1 MSITCAL
8 SAWSIQLL
16 VQPHL
21 PSKCWCNA
29 REPRYLLY
37 NFRPPIQI
45 DDDNTCPLDLYNR
58 LHILEQIESLIRL
71 NQREYVYELGSQPLI
86 VLTTWGRYLS
96 LHKRFNAVL
105 GTKIRSPVL
114 IHYKGEY
121 RQHRFEAAIISCP
134 PLDCP
139 TSKPREQG
147 EVVHVQGAADPHKGQ
162 LLSAHPPVEH
172 LEGQPSAG
180 RAPRSQGAA
189 LVQRSLEYL

>member
-121 RQHRFEAAIISCP
+121 LQHRLEAAVISCP
-134 PLDCP
+134 SLDCP
-139 TSKPREQG
+139 TST
-147 EVVHVQGAADPHKGQ
+147 QGARRSGSCTRCCRSSQSPTP
-162 LLSAHPPVEH
+162 LSTPTCRA
-172 LEGQPSAG
+172 SG
-180 RAPRSQGAA
+180 RAAICWARTSIARSCSGAA
-189 LVQRSLEYL
+189 QP